1 MIERELGIEVS
12 VQRRAIFVDL
22 LAQGNASDLS
32 LARLRV
38 QVICDLDWSQAQQL
52 FSTQLRQVGGRY
64 RVQSNLILDFLND
77 GLPNIHA
84 CQALEELGPKRFQTR
99 SCGSKP

>member
-22 LAQGNASDLS
+22 LAQGNASDLR

-64 RVQSNLILDFLND
+64 RVQSNLLLDSPNK
-77 GLPNIHA
+77 GLPSNHA
-84 CQALEELGPKRFQTR
+84 FEALEALGPERF
-99 SCGSKP
+99 